1 MGLISISTIL
11 GIVVFLYSVIL
22 HEISHGL
29 MAQSLG
35 DNTAKDMGRI
45 TLNPIKHLDFFGSI
59 VLPLLLIISGVGFV
73 FGYAKPVPYNPENL
87 RDKKYGPAKVALAG
101 PLSNLILGV
110 LFGLVLRLDNFIYI
124 STTVQEL
131 LKYAAVINI
140 WLAIFNLFPIPPLD
154 GHWLLMTF
162 LPVKFNGLKLFLY
175 RYNIALLLIFI
186 LFATPFLSYFVGWLM
201 GIITGINFMI

>member
-73 FGYAKPVPYNPENL
+73 FGYAKPVP
-87 RDKKYGPAKVALAG
+87 
-101 PLSNLILGV
+101 
-110 LFGLVLRLDNFIYI
+110 
-124 STTVQEL
+124 
-131 LKYAAVINI
+131 
-140 WLAIFNLFPIPPLD
+140 
-154 GHWLLMTF
+154 
-162 LPVKFNGLKLFLY
+162 
-175 RYNIALLLIFI
+175 
-186 LFATPFLSYFVGWLM
+186 
-201 GIITGINFMI
+201 

>member
-201 GIITGINFMI
+201 GIITGINFLI

>member
-131 LKYAAVINI
+131 L
-140 WLAIFNLFPIPPLD
+140 
-154 GHWLLMTF
+154 TF

-186 LFATPFLSYFVGWLM
+186 LFVTPFLSYFVGWLM
-201 GIITGINFMI
+201 GIITGINFLI